1 VSSRL
6 LLDSSL
12 SSGLIC
18 VSIMCPNNN
27 AARVRTFKG
36 AFKGMV
42 PRFQKRRLLYAVI
55 GAERC

>member
-18 VSIMCPNNN
+18 IFIVCLNNN
-27 AARVRTFKG
+27 TAQVETFKG
-36 AFKGMV
+36 AFRGMV
-42 PRFQKRRLLYAVI
+42 LRFQKKGLLYTII